1 MALYQDRT
9 PEPHGNKTITLSSV
23 YVLPTHAV
31 FGGGVIRSER
41 QNEST
46 AVILILISG
55 YTASKTSFPS
65 NFLHVLLWATQYPF
79 FKND

>member
-1 MALYQDRT
+1 M
-9 PEPHGNKTITLSSV
+9 LSDNPKGWEVGGRFKKERAPCPASK
-23 YVLPTHAV
+23 VLPTHAA
-31 FGGGVIRSER
+31 FDGEVIWSDR

-65 NFLHVLLWATQYPF
+65 NFLHVLL
-79 FKND
+79 